1 VSTIG
6 SFSFKEERNII
17 TRQRA
22 GRFPSRAAINCIAGS
37 MEVNPALNADAIVD
51 VPNGDDPTIEVN
63 SSDTNFNDALQ
74 VRIHLYTCT
83 VRWLCARFFFQ

>member
-1 VSTIG
+1 
-6 SFSFKEERNII
+6 
-17 TRQRA
+17 
-22 GRFPSRAAINCIAGS
+22 

-74 VRIHLYTCT
+74 GNVNEITIPMLPST
-83 VRWLCARFFFQ
+83 VTESPSRMPATISVQELLKSVAQQLRWLIKLDKL